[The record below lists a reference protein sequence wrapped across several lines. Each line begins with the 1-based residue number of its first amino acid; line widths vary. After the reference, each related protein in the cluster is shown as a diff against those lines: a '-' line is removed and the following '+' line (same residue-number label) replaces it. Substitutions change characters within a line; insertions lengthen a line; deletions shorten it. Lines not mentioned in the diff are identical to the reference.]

1 MKIFILFLFI
11 FSFISSA
18 QSSQK
23 NNLNNLF
30 DQLQNINNSKSSI
43 TSPEPKKE
51 VQDIKGKTEAKTIQE
66 IDREK
71 LEQQFSKDKKETL
84 N

>member
-23 NNLNNLF
+23 NILNNLF
-30 DQLQNINNSKSSI
+30 DQLQTINNPKSAALLEKKFGLFGVSI
-43 TSPEPKKE
+43 PMIL
-51 VQDIKGKTEAKTIQE
+51 D
-66 IDREK
+66 
-71 LEQQFSKDKKETL
+71 
-84 N
+84 

>member
-23 NNLNNLF
+23 NILNKLF
-30 DQLQNINNSKSSI
+30 DQLQTINDSKNATLLEKKFGLSGMNIPMI
-43 TSPEPKKE
+43 
-51 VQDIKGKTEAKTIQE
+51 
-66 IDREK
+66 
-71 LEQQFSKDKKETL
+71 L